1 MRFFNFN
8 CAQTT
13 SKREAIHY
21 SVAGLRFISNWKP
34 MLVNLKSECWKSDT
48 QYLCQNVGII
58 FKLRLDNSHYS
69 VTWPKGSEH
78 FYPCCRYHVFISL
91 LNNARCVCMCM
102 CKREIKI
109 IGNFLD
115 FSFRVCRISI
125 GRVIFTFFSF
135 RFFLL
140 RSDPVA
146 VRCYRFKSLVRI
158 FPSTLIFDC
167 SSNCQ
172 LHSNCNGAAI

>member
-1 MRFFNFN
+1 MLFSVLFFFCDLVRLDRRFRCNRISSKKKNSRNEKKN
-8 CAQTT
+8 CWHFVCALFQFQLCPTT

-58 FKLRLDNSHYS
+58 FKLRLENSHYS

-91 LNNARCVCMCM
+91 LNNAHAGCMCM
-102 CKREIKI
+102 REIRI
-109 IGNFLD
+109 IGNFWI
-115 FSFRVCRISI
+115 SVSVCVAFR
-125 GRVIFTFFSF
+125 
-135 RFFLL
+135 
-140 RSDPVA
+140 
-146 VRCYRFKSLVRI
+146 LVV
-158 FPSTLIFDC
+158 
-167 SSNCQ
+167 
-172 LHSNCNGAAI
+172 